1 MPWKRLCTRTIGGQ
15 RTEVYVQYL
24 NPVLSRKGK
33 PAWYVDPSGELI
45 GNKYQ
50 KRRKFRLALLVYGE
64 CHRLFLMPR

>member
-33 PAWYVDPSGELI
+33 PHCYVDPSDKLI

-50 KRRKFRLALLVYGE
+50 KRRKFRLVPLVYSA
-64 CHRLFLMPR
+64 CHRLL